1 MEKHIYDD
9 KNGLGYTLYGDYY
22 LPDLELPE
30 DEEAHYG
37 KYGMLRKTY
46 LMEHRKPYYQ
56 MLILQGKLNKH
67 LNRVE
72 REAHERMEV
81 LVMQMAEKQGVT
93 EPLKAEQP
101 KLRIRKMNGIRT
113 AAEEMVLTEI
123 IYGEEVKKKEYHCL
137 YH

>member
-9 KNGLGYTLYGDYY
+9 KNGLSYTMYGDYY
-22 LPDLELPE
+22 LPDLELME
-30 DEEAHYG
+30 DEEACYG

-56 MLILQGKLNKH
+56 MLMLQGKLNKH
-67 LNRVE
+67 LNRVD
-72 REAHERMEV
+72 REAHEWMEV

-101 KLRIRKMNGIRT
+101 KLWIRKMNGIRT
-113 AAEEMVLTEI
+113 AAEEMVFTEI
-123 IYGEEVKKKEYHCL
+123 IYG
-137 YH
+137 

>member
-30 DEEAHYG
+30 DEEVHYG

-46 LMEHRKPYYQ
+46 LMEYRKPYYQ

-67 LNRVE
+67 LNRVD
-72 REAHERMEV
+72 REAHEWMEI
-81 LVMQMAEKQGVT
+81 LVAQIAEKQGVS
-93 EPLKAEQP
+93 E
-101 KLRIRKMNGIRT
+101 KMKMQDQMKWVGLINNIRT
-113 AAEEMVLTEI
+113 SAEEIVLKDTV
-123 IYGEEVKKKEYHCL
+123 YM
-137 YH
+137 

>member
-22 LPDLELPE
+22 LPDLELME
-30 DEEAHYG
+30 DEEACYG
-37 KYGMLRKTY
+37 KYGMFRKTY

-56 MLILQGKLNKH
+56 MLMLQGKLNKH
-67 LNRVE
+67 LNRVD

-101 KLRIRKMNGIRT
+101 KLWIRKMNGKRT

-123 IYGEEVKKKEYHCL
+123 IYG
-137 YH
+137 

>member
-30 DEEAHYG
+30 DEEAHFG

-67 LNRVE
+67 LNRVD

-81 LVMQMAEKQGVT
+81 LVMQMAEKQGIT

-101 KLRIRKMNGIRT
+101 KLWIQEMNGIRT

-123 IYGEEVKKKEYHCL
+123 IYG
-137 YH
+137 

>member
-9 KNGLGYTLYGDYY
+9 KNGLGYTPYGDYY
-22 LPDLELPE
+22 LTDLELPE

-56 MLILQGKLNKH
+56 MLILQGTLNKH
-67 LNRVE
+67 LNRVD
-72 REAHERMEV
+72 REAHERMDI
-81 LVMQMAEKQGVT
+81 LVAQMAEKQGVT
-93 EPLKAEQP
+93 ELFKAEQP
-101 KLRIRKMNGIRT
+101 MLWVRKMNGIRT

-123 IYGEEVKKKEYHCL
+123 VYG
-137 YH
+137 

>member
-37 KYGMLRKTY
+37 KYGILRKTY

-56 MLILQGKLNKH
+56 MLILQGTLNKH
-67 LNRVE
+67 LNRVD

-81 LVMQMAEKQGVT
+81 LVIQMAEKERVT
-93 EPLKAEQP
+93 EQLKAEQSM
-101 KLRIRKMNGIRT
+101 LWVQRMNEIRNI
-113 AAEEMVLTEI
+113 AEEIVLAEM
-123 IYGEEVKKKEYHCL
+123 IYV
-137 YH
+137 

>member
-22 LPDLELPE
+22 LPNLELPE

-56 MLILQGKLNKH
+56 MLMLQGKLNKY
-67 LNRVE
+67 LNRVD

-101 KLRIRKMNGIRT
+101 KLWIRKMNGIRT

-123 IYGEEVKKKEYHCL
+123 IYG
-137 YH
+137 

>member
-22 LPDLELPE
+22 LPDLELME
-30 DEEAHYG
+30 DEEACYG
-37 KYGMLRKTY
+37 KHGILRKTY
-46 LMEHRKPYYQ
+46 LKEQGKPYYQ
-56 MLILQGKLNKH
+56 MLMLQGKLNKH
-67 LNRVE
+67 LNRVD

-101 KLRIRKMNGIRT
+101 KLWIRKMNGIRT

-123 IYGEEVKKKEYHCL
+123 IYG
-137 YH
+137 

>member
-22 LPDLELPE
+22 LPDLELME
-30 DEEAHYG
+30 DEEACYG

-56 MLILQGKLNKH
+56 MLMLQGKLNKH
-67 LNRVE
+67 LNRVD
-72 REAHERMEV
+72 REVHEWMEV

-101 KLRIRKMNGIRT
+101 KLWIRKMNGIRT
-113 AAEEMVLTEI
+113 AAEEMVFTEI
-123 IYGEEVKKKEYHCL
+123 IYG
-137 YH
+137 

>member
-37 KYGMLRKTY
+37 KYGMPRKTY

-67 LNRVE
+67 LNRVD

-81 LVMQMAEKQGVT
+81 LVMQMAEKQGIT

-101 KLRIRKMNGIRT
+101 KLWIQEMNGIRT

-123 IYGEEVKKKEYHCL
+123 IYG
-137 YH
+137 

>member
-56 MLILQGKLNKH
+56 MLMLQGKLNKH
-67 LNRVE
+67 LNRVD

-81 LVMQMAEKQGVT
+81 LVIQMAEKERVT
-93 EPLKAEQP
+93 EQLKAEQSM
-101 KLRIRKMNGIRT
+101 LWVQRMNEIRNI
-113 AAEEMVLTEI
+113 AEEIVLAEM
-123 IYGEEVKKKEYHCL
+123 IYV
-137 YH
+137 

>member
-1 MEKHIYDD
+1 MKKYIYDD
-9 KNGLGYTLYGDYY
+9 KSGLGYRLYGDYY

-46 LMEHRKPYYQ
+46 LKEHRKAYYQ
-56 MLILQGKLNKH
+56 MLIRQGKLNKH
-67 LNRVE
+67 LNRVD

-81 LVMQMAEKQGVT
+81 LVMQMAEKQGIT

-101 KLRIRKMNGIRT
+101 KLWIQEMNGIRT

-123 IYGEEVKKKEYHCL
+123 IYG
-137 YH
+137 